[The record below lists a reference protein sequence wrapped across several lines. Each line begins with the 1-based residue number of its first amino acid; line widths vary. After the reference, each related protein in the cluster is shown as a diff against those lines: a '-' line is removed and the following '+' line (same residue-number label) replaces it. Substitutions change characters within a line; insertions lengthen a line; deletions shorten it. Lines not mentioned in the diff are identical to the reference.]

1 MDDTGGHPATDRFPP
16 GLTMLR
22 TVRRTADGR
31 SWLARLPELVRAAE
45 ERWGLRL
52 GAPYDGGSCSWVAPA
67 TLPDGAPAVL
77 KVGLPHREAD
87 GEAPALRAWA
97 GEGAVRLLDH
107 DPALGALLIERC
119 APGTPLAAAP
129 LPPEER
135 LTLAA
140 EVLRGLWAVPRPADG
155 GPESMVAVCDEWAAL
170 VEERAAHL
178 PAGYDAGLVALGA
191 RLLRTLP
198 RGARRT
204 AVVHGDANPGNL
216 LAARRRPW
224 LAIDPKPMTGDPA
237 YDPWP
242 LLLQIDDPFTHP
254 DPGPVLHARARL
266 LGAALAE
273 DPARLLAWAA
283 ARGVESA
290 LHEAAHGDPAGGADA
305 LRRAWVAA
313 ELAGC

>member
-1 MDDTGGHPATDRFPP
+1 MDIHDRHGTGLFPP

-22 TVRRTADGR
+22 TVRRTPDGR
-31 SWLARLPELVRAAE
+31 EWLARLPELIRSAR

-52 GAPYDGGSCSWVAPA
+52 GAPYDGGSCAWVAPA
-67 TLPDGAPAVL
+67 GLPDGTPAVL
-77 KVGLPHREAD
+77 KIGLPHREAE
-87 GEAPALRAWA
+87 GEGPALRAWA
-97 GEGAVRLLDH
+97 GDGAVRLLDD

-135 LTLAA
+135 LIRAA
-140 EVLRGLWAVPRPADG
+140 EVLRRLWAAPHPADG
-155 GPESMVAVCDEWAAL
+155 GPERMADVCDAWAAL
-170 VEERAAHL
+170 VEERAARL
-178 PAGYDAGLVALGA
+178 RTGYDPGLVALGA

-198 RGARRT
+198 RGARRR
-204 AVVHGDANPGNL
+204 AVVHGDANPGNI

-242 LLLQIDDPFTHP
+242 LLAQIDDPFARP
-254 DPGPVLHARARL
+254 GPGPVLRARAAL
-266 LGAALAE
+266 LGDALAQ
-273 DPARLLAWAA
+273 DPARLLAWSV

-290 LHEAAHGDPAGGADA
+290 LYEAAHGDLPGGAEE
-305 LRRAWVAA
+305 LRRARVAA

>member
-1 MDDTGGHPATDRFPP
+1 MDTGSRHPADRFPP
-16 GLTMLR
+16 GPTTLR
-22 TVRRTADGR
+22 TARRTAGGR
-31 SWLARLPELVRAAE
+31 AWLARLPGLVRTAE

-67 TLPDGAPAVL
+67 ELPDGTPAVL

-119 APGTPLAAAP
+119 APGTPLTAAP

-140 EVLRGLWAVPRPADG
+140 GVLRALWEAPRPADG
-155 GPESMVAVCDEWAAL
+155 GPEPMVAVCDEWAAL
-170 VEERAAHL
+170 VEERAARL
-178 PAGYDAGLVALGA
+178 RTGYDAGLVASGA

-204 AVVHGDANPGNL
+204 VVVHGDANPGNL

-242 LLLQIDDPFTHP
+242 LLTQIDDPFAHP

-266 LGAALAE
+266 LGAALDE

-290 LHEAAHGDPAGGADA
+290 LHEAAHGDVAGGADE
-305 LRRAWVAA
+305 LRRARVAA
-313 ELAGC
+313 DLAGC